1 VPGGSGP
8 GSGGGRF
15 SGLKLSLPNPSR
27 SPSRNRRL
35 ERRSK
40 MKARFVVGYILLFLG
55 IFGSIMMAFE
65 FISRLLAPPTGN
77 LGEALAAG
85 LAWAGYVGCSIFII
99 PGSILIRKHKSV
111 LKIIISI
118 IVILLG
124 IIPQT
129 VAYVHNLPYGPSG
142 PTIENLLFFLIP
154 FVLYMIPGILLI
166 M

>member
-8 GSGGGRF
+8 GGGGGRF

-40 MKARFVVGYILLFLG
+40 MKARFVIGYILLFLG

-65 FISRLLAPPTGN
+65 FIIRLLAPPTGN

-99 PGSILIRKHKSV
+99 PGSILIRKHKSI

-142 PTIENLLFFLIP
+142 PAIENLLFFLIP